1 MAESKPSLKERFS
14 ELSPGIRI
22 GVVLGTVFFLG
33 LAVLVLKPASTDYKG
48 QRANPNDPLVSANLL
63 SPKVQDRSVEQL
75 NGELT
80 RQARE
85 LEKIRDS
92 LDRNQNE
99 QRLVL
104 QRLDE
109 ATKTFSLGTGDGGVT
124 QDLIEEMRILRD
136 RVEKMDA
143 QQDLGGAGITTNPL
157 PTVDMSALPVPSETQ
172 APTTLEPPKI
182 VIVGGSDWAK
192 KGNDTK
198 PQERVP
204 YMTASSMFEG
214 QLLNGMDAPT
224 DQSAKQN
231 PVPAVVRVKSEAI
244 LPNLFN
250 VPDVQEC
257 FVSVAGYGD
266 LSDERAKMRT
276 EMLSCVV
283 PSKTPGAPPRII
295 EAKVE
300 GYVVGEDGRVGMRG
314 RLVSK
319 QGQLIAKTLLAG
331 VLSGFGDAIK
341 PQSIQGLNLN
351 PTGTVDTQTY
361 DGSTI
366 AKSGLAQGLS
376 DTAKSVSEYYLRLA
390 DQMMPI
396 VEVDAGRK
404 VTVVLLKGVELK

>member
-1 MAESKPSLKERFS
+1 MANGKPSLKDRFG
-14 ELSPGIRI
+14 ELSPGVRI
-22 GVVLGTVFFLG
+22 GVVVGTIFVLG

-48 QRANPNDPLVSANLL
+48 QRVNPNDPVVSANLL
-63 SPKVQDRSVEQL
+63 TPKAQDRSVEQL
-75 NGELT
+75 NGDLT

-85 LEKIRDS
+85 IERLQRSFK
-92 LDRNQNE
+92 RNEEN

-104 QRLDE
+104 QRLDD
-109 ATKTFSLGTGDGGVT
+109 AMKNIQLGTGDGGVT
-124 QDLIEEMRILRD
+124 QDVIEELRILRE
-136 RVEKMDA
+136 RVEKAEA
-143 QQDLGGAGITTNPL
+143 QQELGGGMGGAVSPSMN
-157 PTVDMSALPVPSETQ
+157 MSGLPVPSDLASAE
-172 APTTLEPPKI
+172 PLNPPKI
-182 VIVGGSDWAK
+182 VVVGGASGSK
-192 KGNDTK
+192 KDGSGNQ
-198 PQERVP
+198 PERVP

-283 PSKTPGAPPRII
+283 PSKSPGAPPRII

-351 PTGTVDTQTY
+351 PTGKVDTQTY
-361 DGSTI
+361 DSSTI